1 MLRDIGEEIRLD
13 FKFSD
18 EQLAIR
24 AMTRDFVNNEI
35 IPVSRMYDEE
45 ESFPI
50 PIFNKL
56 REYGLFN
63 LSIPEEYGGP
73 GVDKIS
79 QALIVEEVARG
90 CAGIS
95 TSMEAN
101 SLSSY
106 PILVGGSEELKKKYL
121 TRLTD
126 GGEFAAFALTEPQGG
141 SDVLGTKT
149 TIERVGDEYV
159 INGEKCFITNA
170 SYAHFF
176 VVLAKMKGE
185 QGPNSFIAIVVER
198 DTEGLSVGPKEKKMG
213 LKASNTAS
221 VMFDNVRVPV
231 SNRIG
236 EEGDGFKIFMKA
248 LSYARPMVGAQSVGL
263 AQGAYEEA
271 VKFAKERKQFGTA
284 ISNFQAIQF
293 MLADMAM
300 NIEAARLLVYKAVYL
315 LQEGT
320 PSITNASFA
329 KCFASD
335 TAMKVATDAVQI
347 HGGYGFIREY
357 PVEKYF
363 RDAKIQQ
370 IYEGTNQIQRVVIAK
385 EILKD

>member
-1 MLRDIGEEIRLD
+1 MD
-13 FKFSD
+13 FKLSD

-35 IPVSRMYDEE
+35 MPIARMYDEE
-45 ESFPI
+45 ETFPT
-50 PIFNKL
+50 PIFDKL

-63 LSIPEEYGGP
+63 LAIPEEYGGP

-106 PILVGGSEELKKKYL
+106 PILVGGSEELKKEYL
-121 TRLTD
+121 TRLTND
-126 GGEFAAFALTEPQGG
+126 GEYAAFALTEPQGG
-141 SDVLGTKT
+141 SDVMGTKT
-149 TIERVGDEYV
+149 IIERVGDEYV

-185 QGPNSFIAIVVER
+185 KGPNSFIAIVVER

-236 EEGDGFKIFMKA
+236 EEGEGFKIFMKA
-248 LSYARPMVGAQSVGL
+248 LSFARPMVGAQSVGL

-271 VKFAKERKQFGTA
+271 VKFAKERKQFGTT

>member
-1 MLRDIGEEIRLD
+1 MD
-13 FKFSD
+13 FKLSD

-35 IPVSRMYDEE
+35 MPIARMYDEE
-45 ESFPI
+45 ETFPT
-50 PIFNKL
+50 PIFDKL

-63 LSIPEEYGGP
+63 LAIPEEYGGP

-121 TRLTD
+121 TRLTND
-126 GGEFAAFALTEPQGG
+126 GEYAAFALTEPQGG
-141 SDVLGTKT
+141 SDVMGTKT
-149 TIERVGDEYV
+149 IIERVGDEYV

-185 QGPNSFIAIVVER
+185 KGSNSFIAIVVER

-236 EEGDGFKIFMKA
+236 EEGEGFKIFMKA
-248 LSYARPMVGAQSVGL
+248 LSFARPMVGAQSVGL

-271 VKFAKERKQFGTA
+271 VKFAKERKQFGTT

>member
-1 MLRDIGEEIRLD
+1 MD

-35 IPVSRMYDEE
+35 MPVARMYDEE
-45 ESFPI
+45 EAFPT
-50 PIFNKL
+50 PIFDKL

-63 LSIPEEYGGP
+63 LAIPEEYGGP

-126 GGEFAAFALTEPQGG
+126 GGEYAAFALTEPQGG
-141 SDVLGTKT
+141 SDVMGTKT

-176 VVLAKMKGE
+176 VVLAKMKGG

-231 SNRIG
+231 SNIIG
-236 EEGDGFKIFMKA
+236 EEGEGFKIFMNA
-248 LSYARPMVGAQSVGL
+248 LSFARPMVGAQSVGL

-271 VKFAKERKQFGTA
+271 VKFAKERKQFGTT